1 MKEEQIAL
9 ARRAMACHG
18 WKWIPGMLAVRAEE
32 PPFLSEG
39 CDPARL
45 LWRTCRVYEVSE
57 TKVVRCSDNAF
68 GPTSTAFIPDLTD
81 PATLGCLLAL
91 VREAWRCPTVYVRQG
106 TTRRVSDNVMAWE
119 VCDLW
124 LDAEACRALGVDR
137 PSSVGS
143 WGHGSEAEALVAAL
157 EAVPSSVKSTST

>member
-1 MKEEQIAL
+1 MNEEQIAL
-9 ARRAMACHG
+9 ARRAIACHG
-18 WKWIPGMLAVRAEE
+18 WKWMPGMLAVRAEE

-57 TKVVRCSDNAF
+57 TKFVRCSDNAF

-91 VREAWRCPTVYVRQG
+91 VREAWGMPTGIVVRYNDD
-106 TTRRVSDNVMAWE
+106 TRRWLVSWAGATHGGE
-119 VCDLW
+119 C
-124 LDAEACRALGVDR
+124 
-137 PSSVGS
+137 GS
-143 WGHGSEAEALVAAL
+143 GDTEAEALVAAL
-157 EAVPSSVKSTST
+157 EAALPSVESTSAK